1 MRRLL
6 AFYALLFVVQPAFA
20 SAQLGWSPQS
30 LSAWI
35 NANPFGEPVILQKRF
50 TAERNGFRAILTA
63 DFYKT
68 SPPPTFSDNAA
79 VAMQRQLTGGTFTIS
94 SGGKTIFSQSL
105 LEFTRYWPYAVMP
118 DVNHL
123 FAANLTNASHPDF
136 LIVLDD
142 ARGPHSRDFSVWM
155 IAYSQAS
162 GRYRVMPGTD
172 AFSYGGSVGFESYPP
187 VMLIGGEATLPNGD
201 VNAARVEYVLAH
213 PSSPLARELVASF
226 SKPPRGKFKPNSAIN
241 SAYFVDTGDR
251 FTIAR
256 KYVEA
261 EQAYRKALAVMSAQN
276 EDQLSAQLGLARLF
290 EAEGHTDEALG
301 EYLSLFHRGIQTFA
315 MDFRPYEI
323 LSRIV
328 VLDLRKD
335 DAAAALQAYNTVPK
349 IPKLA
354 QDAAYRYQYA
364 HFGHNAAAA
373 RAAAKFV
380 PFNDLGARVYA
391 GLMAGRI
398 NLWESLHHP
407 AEKKRYDAAATD
419 DYGFALAH
427 MNDLFIRGEESPQQA
442 DVYAELGSFFA
453 QHGGAARGLK
463 LLEGAAAIY
472 KLLHLPVPPEIL
484 DSLAQVYAA
493 QGRASDAQTQFLAA
507 FAEIDRLF
515 RYEVAEMGE
524 RDRLELA
531 QAADR
536 TFDDFAAFAIRS
548 GRVARLSATLLE
560 RAARLK
566 GSIAQS
572 ESDVQR
578 KAAQSSD
585 PAVKQLYGR
594 LQELRQQIAG
604 IRAVSGNASAA
615 AAVSVLEQ
623 NANALDRQLTA
634 KVGGADLDT
643 AGWQQIRAALRPGD
657 TLVQFV
663 RSTHYLALVATRAT
677 EKPSVVDLGD
687 AAAFDQAF
695 QSNYSEYTERNH
707 HDRMLSGPALYDLLW
722 KPLAASIPAGSRV
735 FVSADGILERVS
747 TAIIPAP
754 GGHLLA
760 DDYDL
765 RFINTPLDIVRV
777 SAASAPQDAVLLGDP
792 QFAAGTFPPLPGT
805 RTEVQDIYS
814 ILEGAH
820 WNVPP
825 PFLGANATVASV
837 QAVRAPRV
845 LHLATHGF
853 FLPTQSGGGD
863 AETALI
869 ANLQDPMT
877 RSGLVFSGG
886 NLMTAIEATNLDLH
900 GTELV
905 VLSACQSGLGLQ
917 GRGEGVFGLR
927 RAFQEAGAQSML
939 VSMWSVPDRQT
950 ADLMQSF
957 YTYWIADGMEK
968 HAALRRAQDDERKKV
983 IAEFGRDLPYY
994 WGAFVL
1000 AGV

>member
-1 MRRLL
+1 
-6 AFYALLFVVQPAFA
+6 
-20 SAQLGWSPQS
+20 
-30 LSAWI
+30 
-35 NANPFGEPVILQKRF
+35 
-50 TAERNGFRAILTA
+50 
-63 DFYKT
+63 
-68 SPPPTFSDNAA
+68 
-79 VAMQRQLTGGTFTIS
+79 
-94 SGGKTIFSQSL
+94 
-105 LEFTRYWPYAVMP
+105 
-118 DVNHL
+118 
-123 FAANLTNASHPDF
+123 
-136 LIVLDD
+136 
-142 ARGPHSRDFSVWM
+142 
-155 IAYSQAS
+155 
-162 GRYRVMPGTD
+162 
-172 AFSYGGSVGFESYPP
+172 
-187 VMLIGGEATLPNGD
+187 
-201 VNAARVEYVLAH
+201 
-213 PSSPLARELVASF
+213 
-226 SKPPRGKFKPNSAIN
+226 
-241 SAYFVDTGDR
+241 
-251 FTIAR
+251 
-256 KYVEA
+256 
-261 EQAYRKALAVMSAQN
+261 MSAQK
-276 EDQLSAQLGLARLF
+276 EDPLSAQLGLARLF
-290 EAEGHTDEALG
+290 DTEGHTDEALN
-301 EYLSLFHRGIQTFA
+301 EYLSLFYRGAQTFG
-315 MDFRPYEI
+315 MDFHPYEI

-335 DAAAALQAYNTVPK
+335 DDAAALQTYNTVPK

-354 QDAAYRYQYA
+354 EDAAYRYQYA
-364 HFGHNAAAA
+364 HFGHHAAEA

-391 GLMAGRI
+391 GLMAARI
-398 NLWESLHHP
+398 NLWESLHHA
-407 AEKKRYDAAATD
+407 AEKKRYDAAATE
-419 DYGFALAH
+419 DYRFALAH
-427 MNDLFIRGEESPQQA
+427 MNDLFIRGEEAPQQA

-453 QHGGAARGLK
+453 QHGDASRGLK

-484 DSLAQVYAA
+484 DSLAQAYAG
-493 QGRASDAQTQFLAA
+493 QGRASDAQAQFLAA

-515 RYEVAEMGE
+515 RYEAAEMGE

-548 GRVARLSATLLE
+548 GRVASLSATLLE

-585 PAVKQLYGR
+585 PAVKSLFGR
-594 LQELRQQIAG
+594 LQQLREQIAG
-604 IRAVSGNASAA
+604 IRAASGNAAA
-615 AAVSVLEQ
+615 AAAISVLEQ
-623 NANALDRQLTA
+623 SANALDRQLTA

-643 AGWQQIRAALRPGD
+643 AGWPQIRSALRPGD

-663 RSTHYLALVATRAT
+663 RSTHYLALVATPAS
-677 EKPSVVDLGD
+677 EKPSVIDLGD
-687 AAAFDQAF
+687 AKSFDQTF
-695 QSNYSEYTERNH
+695 QANYSEYTERLH
-707 HDRMLSGPALYDLLW
+707 HERMLSGPALYDLLW
-722 KPLAASIPAGSRV
+722 KPLVASIPGGSRV
-735 FVSADGILERVS
+735 FISADGILEQVS

-754 GGHLLA
+754 DGLVLA

-765 RFINTPLDIVRV
+765 RFINTPLDVVRAP
-777 SAASAPQDAVLLGDP
+777 AAPTPQDAVLLGDP
-792 QFAAGTFPPLPGT
+792 QFAADTFPALPGT
-805 RTEVQDIYS
+805 RTEVQDIYAV
-814 ILEGAH
+814 LEGAH
-820 WNVPP
+820 WNVAP
-825 PFLGANATVASV
+825 PFLGTGATAEAV
-837 QAVRAPRV
+837 QAVRAPRI

-853 FLPTQSGGGD
+853 FLQTQSDGGD

-869 ANLQDPMT
+869 ANLQDPMA

-886 NLMTAIEATNLDLH
+886 KLMTAVEATNLDLH

-950 ADLMQSF
+950 AELMQSF
-957 YTYWIADGMEK
+957 YTYWIAKGMEK
-968 HAALRRAQDDERKKV
+968 HEALRRAQDDERKKV